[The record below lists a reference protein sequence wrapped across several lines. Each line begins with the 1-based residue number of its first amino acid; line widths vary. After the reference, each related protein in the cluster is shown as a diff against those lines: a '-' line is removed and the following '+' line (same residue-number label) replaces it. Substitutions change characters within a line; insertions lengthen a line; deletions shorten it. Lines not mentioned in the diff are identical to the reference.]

1 MYVPNIGAPKYIKQ
15 ICTDQKEK
23 IDNNTIIV
31 WDFSIPLLTMDRYP
45 DRKLEEMLDFTLTIH

>member
-23 IDNNTIIV
+23 IDNTIIV